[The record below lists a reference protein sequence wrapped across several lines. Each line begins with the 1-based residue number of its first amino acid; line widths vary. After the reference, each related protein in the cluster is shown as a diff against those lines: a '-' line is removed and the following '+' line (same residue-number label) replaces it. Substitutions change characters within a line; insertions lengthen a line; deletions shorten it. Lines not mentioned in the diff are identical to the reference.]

1 MMFLKLVCF
10 IISSYFCIV
19 SETIALKTVII
30 FFLHILSK
38 KINPDIFFYKEY
50 EVTYSWRFVTSV
62 AQSKNKE
69 Y

>member
-1 MMFLKLVCF
+1 MMFLKLVCL

-19 SETIALKTVII
+19 SETIAHKTVII
-30 FFLHILSK
+30 FSLHILSK
-38 KINPDIFFYKEY
+38 KINLHVLFYKEY